1 MWCNAPMIMIR
12 TILNPKIP
20 PHHRRRAIIVSG
32 AVVVFII
39 MTMNSSSVAPSPASS
54 TSSSAAGAGGTVVNA
69 SRLRENQRRSR
80 ARKKE
85 YLLSLEA
92 RFQACQR
99 TGIEANV
106 DIQIAA
112 KRVVREN
119 LILRGMLKM
128 RGVTDGEIE
137 KTLKD
142 GGEACVNAETAV
154 EGVLKVLGKRPC
166 SGGGPTVGGTA
177 MQCKLTGAPSLPRTT
192 ATERRNSTGMV
203 AARDTDRGVGRGA
216 GTGPPSLAVTT
227 SRVCFLLYY
236 IIFYFPSSAWVF
248 KTLLWSVFQLD
259 VCCG

>member
-1 MWCNAPMIMIR
+1 
-12 TILNPKIP
+12 
-20 PHHRRRAIIVSG
+20 
-32 AVVVFII
+32 
-39 MTMNSSSVAPSPASS
+39 MNSSSVAPSPASS
-54 TSSSAAGAGGTVVNA
+54 TSSSAAGAGSGTIVNS

-99 TGIEANV
+99 TGIEANI

-112 KRVVREN
+112 KKVVREN

-128 RGVTDGEIE
+128 RGVTVGEIE

-142 GGEACVNAETAV
+142 GGEGCMDGQTAV

-166 SGGGPTVGGTA
+166 SGGGPTVA
-177 MQCKLTGAPSLPRTT
+177 MQCKPTGAPPPLPRAA

-203 AARDTDRGVGRGA
+203 AAREAYRGEGRGA
-216 GTGPPSLAVTT
+216 VTASPSLAVTT
-227 SRVCFLLYY
+227 SRVCFFSPPRSAFKILL
-236 IIFYFPSSAWVF
+236 
-248 KTLLWSVFQLD
+248 
-259 VCCG
+259 

>member
-1 MWCNAPMIMIR
+1 
-12 TILNPKIP
+12 
-20 PHHRRRAIIVSG
+20 
-32 AVVVFII
+32 
-39 MTMNSSSVAPSPASS
+39 MNSSSVAPSPASS
-54 TSSSAAGAGGTVVNA
+54 TSSSAAGAGSSTVVNA

-99 TGIEANV
+99 TGIEANI

-142 GGEACVNAETAV
+142 GGEGCVNAETAV

-166 SGGGPTVGGTA
+166 SGGPTVGGTA
-177 MQCKLTGAPSLPRTT
+177 MQCKLTGAPPLPRTT

-203 AARDTDRGVGRGA
+203 AARETDRGVGRGA
-216 GTGPPSLAVTT
+216 GSGLPSLAVTT
-227 SRVCFLLYY
+227 SRVCFFY
-236 IIFYFPSSAWVF
+236 IIFYFLSPLVRLS
-248 KTLLWSVFQLD
+248 TRRLLWLRANISPNSILHYRSRHSGRRTRYPTTPHPHPHPQSPRL
-259 VCCG
+259 

>member
-1 MWCNAPMIMIR
+1 
-12 TILNPKIP
+12 
-20 PHHRRRAIIVSG
+20 
-32 AVVVFII
+32 
-39 MTMNSSSVAPSPASS
+39 MNSSSVAPSPASS
-54 TSSSAAGAGGTVVNA
+54 TSSPAAGAGSSTVDNA

-99 TGIEANV
+99 TGIEANI

-119 LILRGMLKM
+119 LILRGMLKI
-128 RGVTDGEIE
+128 RGVADGEIE

-142 GGEACVNAETAV
+142 GGEGCVNAETAV

-166 SGGGPTVGGTA
+166 SGPTVGGGMA
-177 MQCKLTGAPSLPRTT
+177 MQCKLTGAPPLPRAT

-203 AARDTDRGVGRGA
+203 AARDTDRGVGTGA
-216 GTGPPSLAVTT
+216 GAPL
-227 SRVCFLLYY
+227 RVCLFFYILYY
-236 IIFYFPSSAWVF
+236 IIFWCSRS
-248 KTLLWSVFQLD
+248 
-259 VCCG
+259 CCRRLFVVEANISPNSILHFRSRHSGRRYPTTPHPHPPHPQSLRLQ

>member
-1 MWCNAPMIMIR
+1 
-12 TILNPKIP
+12 
-20 PHHRRRAIIVSG
+20 
-32 AVVVFII
+32 
-39 MTMNSSSVAPSPASS
+39 MNSSSVAPSPASS
-54 TSSSAAGAGGTVVNA
+54 TSSSAGVGSGTIVNA

-99 TGIEANV
+99 TGIEANI

-112 KRVVREN
+112 KKVVREN

-128 RGVTDGEIE
+128 RGVSDGEIE

-142 GGEACVNAETAV
+142 GGEGCMNGQTAV

-177 MQCKLTGAPSLPRTT
+177 MQCKPTGAPPPPPRAA

-203 AARDTDRGVGRGA
+203 AARETDRGGGRGA
-216 GTGPPSLAVTT
+216 VTGSPSLAVTT
-227 SRVCFLLYY
+227 SRVCFFFFPCSAFKILL
-236 IIFYFPSSAWVF
+236 
-248 KTLLWSVFQLD
+248 
-259 VCCG
+259 

>member
-1 MWCNAPMIMIR
+1 
-12 TILNPKIP
+12 
-20 PHHRRRAIIVSG
+20 
-32 AVVVFII
+32 
-39 MTMNSSSVAPSPASS
+39 MNSSSVAPSPASS
-54 TSSSAAGAGGTVVNA
+54 TSSSAAGAGSGTIVNS

-99 TGIEANV
+99 TGIEANI

-112 KRVVREN
+112 KKVVREN

-142 GGEACVNAETAV
+142 GGEGCMNGQTAV

-177 MQCKLTGAPSLPRTT
+177 MQCKPTGAPPPLPR
-192 ATERRNSTGMV
+192 AAAAERRNSTGMV
-203 AARDTDRGVGRGA
+203 AAREADRGEGRGA
-216 GTGPPSLAVTT
+216 VTASPSLAVTT
-227 SRVCFLLYY
+227 SRVCFFFPPRSAFKILL
-236 IIFYFPSSAWVF
+236 
-248 KTLLWSVFQLD
+248 
-259 VCCG
+259 